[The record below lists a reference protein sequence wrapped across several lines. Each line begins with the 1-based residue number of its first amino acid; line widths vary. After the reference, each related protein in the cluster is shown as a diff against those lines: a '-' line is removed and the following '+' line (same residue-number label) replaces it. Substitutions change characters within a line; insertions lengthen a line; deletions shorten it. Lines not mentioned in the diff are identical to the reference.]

1 MPAVRLLFWAQAK
14 HRAGLERPH
23 FLGFQPPKTS
33 LESLQPSVWVE
44 SADERRKC
52 IANAHSHH

>member
-23 FLGFQPPKTS
+23 FLGFQPPKKDFGVAPAQLS
-33 LESLQPSVWVE
+33 FLV
-44 SADERRKC
+44 DEVVFAR
-52 IANAHSHH
+52 A